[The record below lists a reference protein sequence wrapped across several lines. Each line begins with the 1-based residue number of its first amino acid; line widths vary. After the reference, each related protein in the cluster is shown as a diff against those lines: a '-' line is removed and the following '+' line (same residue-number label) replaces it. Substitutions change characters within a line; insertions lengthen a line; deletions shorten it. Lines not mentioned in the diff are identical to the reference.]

1 MLLKTTGCVNC
12 QQVPSVVL
20 DHHTVVQSIHT
31 VWRNSETPKESF
43 SIKKIF
49 VWPFPKLYT
58 DWDQKLHSCKIL
70 HSCKRRRDLVKSWL
84 VMMYSISCFLWPLSE
99 GSVPDGDVAGI
110 RLHTI
115 STWVILTHRIGLAH
129 TPSPFHLRVENHSL
143 FFCWWII
150 TIGLVKL

>member
-1 MLLKTTGCVNC
+1 MLLKNNWLCKLPTGAFCGTGPPYRVY
-12 QQVPSVVL
+12 
-20 DHHTVVQSIHT
+20 TQSDVIA
-31 VWRNSETPKESF
+31 TPQKSF

-70 HSCKRRRDLVKSWL
+70 LSCKRRRDLVKSWL

-115 STWVILTHRIGLAH
+115 STWIILTHRIGLAH